1 MRHSWCRFDPCH
13 QAVGLVQAEIERRG
27 ITTASLTMLP
37 EVTKKVRP
45 PRALSVPWPLGFP
58 LGAPNDVA
66 LQRKVLIAL
75 LALLS
80 RTDVPVLESF
90 KE

>member
-1 MRHSWCRFDPCH
+1 
-13 QAVGLVQAEIERRG
+13 
-27 ITTASLTMLP
+27 
-37 EVTKKVRP
+37 
-45 PRALSVPWPLGFP
+45 VPWPLGFP

-66 LQRKVLIAL
+66 LQRKVLIDL

-90 KE
+90 NE

>member
-1 MRHSWCRFDPCH
+1 
-13 QAVGLVQAEIERRG
+13 VQAEIERRG

-75 LALLS
+75 FALLS

>member
-1 MRHSWCRFDPCH
+1 
-13 QAVGLVQAEIERRG
+13 VQAEIERRG

>member
-1 MRHSWCRFDPCH
+1 M
-13 QAVGLVQAEIERRG
+13 QAELERRG

-66 LQRKVLIAL
+66 LQRKVLLAL

-90 KE
+90 NE